1 MDDDKWDGCMWT
13 WEGHKEIESVKI
25 DNLLTIAV
33 PTLQMKK
40 AMKPLVWQDEMAEK
54 PKIIRQWLKIKAM
67 FT

>member
-1 MDDDKWDGCMWT
+1 MDDDKWDGCKWT
-13 WEGHKEIESVKI
+13 WEGYKEIESVKI